1 MEWQIRKEMELVA
14 EYSLVDG
21 INLNAINQAGATS
34 YRNFD
39 GGVLRFQFQINY

>member
-1 MEWQIRKEMELVA
+1 MELVA

-21 INLNAINQAGATS
+21 VNLNAINQAGVTS

-39 GGVLRFQFQINY
+39 GGVFRLQFQLNY